1 MSLAKIPLA
10 GVIGSPIA
18 HSKSPQ
24 IHGHWLKTLGL
35 KGAYIPLHVEPEDL
49 RQVLEAM
56 PKMGFNNR
64 FKRVLDSGLEEGP
77 SYGLV
82 GAGLDAG
89 DGDGGAAT
97 RGDSPVASL
106 MTGQT
111 MMWWP

>member
-49 RQVLEAM
+49 R
-56 PKMGFNNR
+56 
-64 FKRVLDSGLEEGP
+64 
-77 SYGLV
+77 
-82 GAGLDAG
+82 
-89 DGDGGAAT
+89 
-97 RGDSPVASL
+97 
-106 MTGQT
+106 
-111 MMWWP
+111 